1 MQIPER
7 KQKEQEK
14 GKRRDFSRRDE
25 RPQSIDLKSLSK
37 LRKLFLDTLEW
48 NYRKI
53 KDREHLQNQ
62 KKKGKLA
69 SKEATEAP
77 KDKNE
82 HVSMLKQS
90 FT

>member
-37 LRKLFLDTLEW
+37 LRKLFLDTLE
-48 NYRKI
+48 
-53 KDREHLQNQ
+53 
-62 KKKGKLA
+62 
-69 SKEATEAP
+69 
-77 KDKNE
+77 
-82 HVSMLKQS
+82 
-90 FT
+90 